1 MKGKPI
7 GVLKDWSVKALM
19 STPTGIEKEM
29 YLLDLPI
36 TQTISCYISGLCI
49 AHPTNYDLHGKV
61 ISTANIERIWQ
72 DNGIRY
78 AETTNT
84 VYVLLD

>member
-7 GVLKDWSVKALM
+7 GVLKDWSVRAVM
-19 STPTGIEKEM
+19 STPTE
-29 YLLDLPI
+29 LASR
-36 TQTISCYISGLCI
+36 SCTRFSCHISGLCI
-49 AHPTNYDLHGKV
+49 AHPGNSDLHGKV
-61 ISTANIERIWQ
+61 ISTSNIERIWQ

-78 AETTNT
+78 AETPNT

>member
-36 TQTISCYISGLCI
+36 TQT
-49 AHPTNYDLHGKV
+49 
-61 ISTANIERIWQ
+61 
-72 DNGIRY
+72 
-78 AETTNT
+78 
-84 VYVLLD
+84 

>member
-7 GVLKDWSVKALM
+7 GVLKDWRVNAVM
-19 STPTGIEKEM
+19 STPTE
-29 YLLDLPI
+29 LA
-36 TQTISCYISGLCI
+36 ISCHINGICI
-49 AHPTNYDLHGKV
+49 AHPTNSDLHGRV
-61 ISTANIERIWQ
+61 ISTSNIERIWQ